1 MSIDIDK
8 VAIIHFVLAKVN
20 TGLKDKKQ
28 IERSPRKTSPRKRSV
43 KTEDKPSSDPVKPR
57 PRLLSLIQD
66 WKSRAANS
74 NTQTHQCNHG
84 HSEENKEECLLE
96 DDIYDGHDVCPTL
109 LLHGL
114 ESDWIEEEMSDD
126 DDFK

>member
-1 MSIDIDK
+1 M
-8 VAIIHFVLAKVN
+8 N
-20 TGLKDKKQ
+20 TGLKEKKQ
-28 IERSPRKTSPRKRSV
+28 VGSSSSPSKTSPRKRSV
-43 KTEDKPSSDPVKPR
+43 QSEDKPSSDPVKPR
-57 PRLLSLIQD
+57 PRLLSIVQD

-74 NTQTHQCNHG
+74 NVQTHQCNHG
-84 HSEENKEECLLE
+84 HSEENKEDGLLE
-96 DDIYDGHDVCPTL
+96 DDIYDGHDVDPTL

>member
-1 MSIDIDK
+1 M
-8 VAIIHFVLAKVN
+8 N
-20 TGLKDKKQ
+20 TGLKEKQ
-28 IERSPRKTSPRKRSV
+28 SSPVKTGPRKRSV
-43 KTEDKPSSDPVKPR
+43 QSEDKPSSDPVKPR
-57 PRLLSLIQD
+57 PRLLSIVEN

-74 NTQTHQCNHG
+74 NAPTHQHQCNHG
-84 HSEENKEECLLE
+84 HGGHEESKEDCGLE
-96 DDIYDGHDVCPTL
+96 DDIYEGHDLSPTL

>member
-1 MSIDIDK
+1 MK
-8 VAIIHFVLAKVN
+8 E
-20 TGLKDKKQ
+20 KKQ
-28 IERSPRKTSPRKRSV
+28 VVSYPSKPSPRKKSV
-43 KTEDKPSSDPVKPR
+43 HTEDKPSSDPVKPR
-57 PRLLSLIQD
+57 PRLLSIVQD

-74 NTQTHQCNHG
+74 NAQTYQCNHS
-84 HSEENKEECLLE
+84 HSDENKKEECLLE